1 MKLMIATSRSI
12 DNIDISRY
20 IPEDT
25 KLIISGGAKGIDKKA
40 EQYADAHRI
49 SKLILRPEYKL
60 YRRRAPLIRNEEM
73 VNTADKVLVFWDG
86 KSRGT
91 KYTIDYA
98 NSIGKCIEVVMVNPD
113 A

>member
-12 DNIDISRY
+12 ENIDISRY
-20 IPEDT
+20 IPKDT

-98 NSIGKCIEVVMVNPD
+98 NSIGKSIEVVMVNPD